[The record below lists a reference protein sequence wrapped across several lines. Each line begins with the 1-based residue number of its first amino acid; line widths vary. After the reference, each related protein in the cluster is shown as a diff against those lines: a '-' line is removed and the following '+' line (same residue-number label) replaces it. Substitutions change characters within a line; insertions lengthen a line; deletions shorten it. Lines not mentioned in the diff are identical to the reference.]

1 MSLIPLSRVYV
12 RGPDADSLIVGARFY
27 WRCRRHKWFLNLDGY
42 FRVWC
47 RLGCHFLHH
56 SFMADM
62 WVCACRRNFI
72 YNEEIVP

>member
-1 MSLIPLSRVYV
+1 MRWRGVIADDLAIRAKANGRKFALPLT
-12 RGPDADSLIVGARFY
+12 GFY
-27 WRCRRHKWFLNLDGY
+27 KT
-42 FRVWC
+42 WC